1 MIESQEALKLVWQQ
15 QAPPDWQI
23 WQGKRDSPMTA
34 GLGTFVGTLG
44 ALGFCVCCASG
55 ITEIVARPAFTK
67 HPLWLLVVGGAVLGS
82 ALIVGSVVGLRFA
95 HRRND
100 PNPVLILRPEGV
112 IEYVSQDKPTIGIP
126 FAEVAELSITSSA
139 TTTSATS
146 ILGRLSTTSNLNS
159 VHAQIVYRDGHQ
171 DSWQPRSTFETAAT
185 FPQAMMDAYR
195 KTLDTE

>member
-1 MIESQEALKLVWQQ
+1 MERYPQSPLEKGTAVHL
-15 QAPPDWQI
+15 PD
-23 WQGKRDSPMTA
+23 
-34 GLGTFVGTLG
+34 
-44 ALGFCVCCASG
+44 ASRELSRSFSV
-55 ITEIVARPAFTK
+55 TEIVARPAYTT

-82 ALIVGSVVGLRFA
+82 ALIVGSAVAFRFA
-95 HRRND
+95 RRRND
-100 PNPVLILRPEGV
+100 PNPVLILLPEGV
-112 IEYVSQDKPTIGIP
+112 IEYVSEDKPIIGIP

-146 ILGRLSTTSNLNS
+146 ILGRLRSSSSLNS
-159 VHAQIVYRDGHQ
+159 IHAQIAYRDGHQ